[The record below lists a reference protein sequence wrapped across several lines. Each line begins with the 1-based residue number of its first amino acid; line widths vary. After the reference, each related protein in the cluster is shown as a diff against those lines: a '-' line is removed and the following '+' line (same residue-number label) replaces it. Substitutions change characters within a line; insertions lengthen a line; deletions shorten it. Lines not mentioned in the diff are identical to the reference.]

1 MKLKDK
7 VALVTGSARGIGRA
21 IAEAMAR
28 EGAKVV
34 IMDRDA
40 AEARRTAQEIGET
53 AFAITADVSKPKE
66 IESLFQDAVDHF
78 GGLDILVNNA
88 GIGATRLVVDIELEE
103 WERILRINLTGAFL
117 CSQQAARR
125 MMGQGTG
132 GRIVNIVSLSGQKG
146 GVGRSAY
153 GASKAGLE
161 VLNKIMAVEFADYG
175 ITVNAIAP
183 GPVMTET
190 GKGMHTQETV
200 DAYHRLIPQ
209 RRYGEPSEIAS
220 AAVFLASDDA
230 SYITGHTLNVDGG
243 FLAAG
248 LMFPFDPNKNQ
259 PISAAAPT

>member
-1 MKLKDK
+1 MRALFEQAVLKL
-7 VALVTGSARGIGRA
+7 GR
-21 IAEAMAR
+21 I
-28 EGAKVV
+28 
-34 IMDRDA
+34 
-40 AEARRTAQEIGET
+40 
-53 AFAITADVSKPKE
+53 
-66 IESLFQDAVDHF
+66 
-78 GGLDILVNNA
+78 DILVNNA

-103 WERILRINLTGAFL
+103 WERIIRINLTGAFL
-117 CSQQAARR
+117 CSQQAARQMIR
-125 MMGQGTG
+125 QGHG
-132 GRIVNIVSLSGQKG
+132 GKIVNIVSLSGRKG
-146 GVGRSAY
+146 GVGRSAC

-183 GPVMTET
+183 GPILTET

-209 RRYGEPSEIAS
+209 RRYGEPSEIAA

-248 LMFPFDPNKNQ
+248 LMFPFDPGKNK
-259 PISAAAPT
+259 PIGAVKS